1 MANDVALLIDEEAK
15 ASALVKEREPISP
28 GILVEATLTQALD
41 LSLAHPGLN
50 EGRIKAK
57 TFSDNSS
64 IDAKRAIN
72 KRDPGHR

>member
-1 MANDVALLIDEEAK
+1 MPCCGEP
-15 ASALVKEREPISP
+15 ASTTKRTLKPARLGSP